1 MRTRRNGIGPKR
13 LLGAALVSFLAW
25 VAPVAD
31 AQILVDG
38 NIFFN
43 NGASGTLGGQFTGA
57 STAVGAPACPTAPQY
72 SASILGSVTY
82 VDNTYTDPLLGAA
95 LYQVGVIPNFR
106 PGLGSPAYPGNAPH
120 GKAVNVPADGFFT
133 QTCFVGALD
142 VSPAKDWTLGW
153 TYYDSTGAGR
163 QDLHYDGIC
172 GGVPAMPDPRP
183 CLILDNHIYY
193 ANRTLSADT
202 NYVVRGQLRVKEQA
216 TLTIAAGTVIFEER
230 STVGTI
236 VVERGGKIVA
246 NGTQDEPIIITS
258 DQPPGSMTTGSI
270 GGLVIH
276 GRATTNAVNS
286 CAGDSA
292 ASEGG
297 LVGHYG
303 GGDDND
309 DSGSLRYVRIEYA
322 GREISPNNELNS
334 FTFNAVGRNTTL
346 EYLQAHRGLDD
357 LFEFFGGSA
366 QAKYLLGTDGNDD
379 GFDWQMGYHGKAQFV
394 IIRLLANTPPANLP
408 DKGIEADN
416 KELDENNV
424 TCSGRANATLA
435 NVTFVGDRRTGPA
448 FTGVT
453 AGINLRRGTAGT
465 ILNSIIYNFKTAGV
479 RIDDQST
486 WQAHCLA
493 IPASPGV
500 FCNGETASIPL
511 QQGRLFV
518 GGYPN
523 PFRSKV
529 AVRFALPAEGH
540 VTVDIFD
547 ADGRLVRRLADRG
560 FTAGQHTVSWE
571 VGRTVPSGVYF
582 YQVRAA
588 GAESSGKLVRVD

>member
-1 MRTRRNGIGPKR
+1 MRVRTIGNGSR
-13 LLGAALVSFLAW
+13 LVMTAALMACVTLIAS
-25 VAPVAD
+25 VAG

-38 NIFFN
+38 NIFFEN
-43 NGASGTLGGQFTGA
+43 NATGTLAGQFTGA
-57 STAVGAPACPTAPQY
+57 STAIGAPACPTAPQY
-72 SASILGSVTY
+72 SASILGTVTY
-82 VDNTYTDPLLGAA
+82 VENTYVNPLLSGAV
-95 LYQVGVIPNFR
+95 YQAGVVPNWR
-106 PGLGSPAYPGNAPH
+106 PAAGSPAFSGNAPH
-120 GKAVNVPADGFFT
+120 GKAVNVPADGFFR

-142 VSPAKDWTLGW
+142 ATVEADWTLGW

-163 QDLHYDGIC
+163 TDLHYDGLC

-183 CLILDNHIYY
+183 CLILDNHKYY
-193 ANRTLSADT
+193 SDRTLSADT
-202 NYVVRGQLRVKEQA
+202 NYVVRGQLRVKDQA
-216 TLTIAAGTVIFEER
+216 TLTIEPGTVIFEER
-230 STVGTI
+230 ATIGTI
-236 VVERGGKIVA
+236 VIERGGRIHA
-246 NGTQDEPIIITS
+246 NGTKDAPIIITS

-297 LVGHYG
+297 LVGHFG
-303 GGDDND
+303 GSDDDD
-309 DSGSLRYVRIEYA
+309 DSGVLRYVRIEYA

-334 FTFNAVGRNTTL
+334 FTFNAVGRQTTI

-357 LFEFFGGSA
+357 LFEFFGGTA
-366 QAKYLLGTDGNDD
+366 QAKYLIGTDGNDD

-408 DKGIEADN
+408 DKAIEADN

-435 NVTFVGDRRTGPA
+435 NVTFVGDRRFGTA
-448 FTGVT
+448 FTGIT
-453 AGINLRRGTAGT
+453 AGINLRRGTGGT
-465 ILNSIIYNFKTAGV
+465 ILNSIVYNFKTAGV

-493 IPASPGV
+493 IPAAPGV
-500 FCNGETASIPL
+500 NCNTTVSVPL
-511 QQGRLFV
+511 QEGRLFV

-523 PFRSKV
+523 PFRSDV
-529 AVRFALPAEGH
+529 AVRFALPAEGR
-540 VTVDIFD
+540 VTVDIFT
-547 ADGRLVRRLADRG
+547 ADGRLVKRIADRTFAVG
-560 FTAGQHTVSWE
+560 EHAVSWKAD
-571 VGRTVPSGVYF
+571 RSVPCGVYF
-582 YQVRAA
+582 YQVRAG

>member
-1 MRTRRNGIGPKR
+1 MRTIADRPTQ
-13 LLGAALVSFLAW
+13 LMAAAMMIWLTF
-25 VAPVAD
+25 VASVAG

-43 NGASGTLGGQFTGA
+43 NGASGTLAGQFTGA
-57 STAVGAPACPTAPQY
+57 STAIGAPACPTAPQY
-72 SASILGSVTY
+72 TAAILGTATY
-82 VDNTYTDPLLGAA
+82 LENTYTDPFLSGAV
-95 LYQVGVIPNFR
+95 YQAGVIPNFR
-106 PGLGSPAYPGNAPH
+106 PALGSPAYGGNAPH
-120 GKAVNVPADGFFT
+120 GKTVNVPADGFFA
-133 QTCFVGALD
+133 QTCFVGALES
-142 VSPAKDWTLGW
+142 SPAKDWTLGW
-153 TYYDSTGAGR
+153 TYYDSSGAGR
-163 QDLHYDGIC
+163 QDLHYDGVC

-183 CLILDNHIYY
+183 CLILDNHNYY
-193 ANRTLSADT
+193 ASRMLSADT
-202 NYVVRGQLRVKEQA
+202 NYVVRGQLRVKSQA
-216 TLTIAAGTVIFEER
+216 TLTIAAGAVIFEER
-230 STVGTI
+230 STIGTI
-236 VVERGGKIVA
+236 VIERGGRIVA
-246 NGTQDEPIIITS
+246 NGTKDAPIIITS

-270 GGLVIH
+270 GGIVIH

-286 CAGDSA
+286 CVGDSA

-297 LVGHYG
+297 LIGHYG
-303 GGDDND
+303 GNDDND

-334 FTFNAVGRNTTL
+334 FTFNGVGRGTTL

-357 LFEFFGGSA
+357 LFEFFGGAA

-408 DKGIEADN
+408 DKAIEADN

-435 NVTFVGDRRTGPA
+435 NVTFVGDRRVGPA
-448 FTGVT
+448 FTGIT

-465 ILNSIIYNFKTAGV
+465 ILNSIVYNFKTVGV

-493 IPASPGV
+493 VPAAPGL
-500 FCNGETASIPL
+500 FCGAGSVSVPL
-511 QQGRLFV
+511 KGGRLFV

-523 PFRSKV
+523 PFRSEV

-540 VTVDIFD
+540 VTLDIFT
-547 ADGRLVRRLADRG
+547 ADGRLVKRLADRTFAVG
-560 FTAGQHTVSWE
+560 EHAVNWQAGRS
-571 VGRTVPSGVYF
+571 VPSGVYF

-588 GAESSGKLVRVD
+588 GTESSGKLVRVD

>member
-1 MRTRRNGIGPKR
+1 MRVRAIGNGLRHLITAT
-13 LLGAALVSFLAW
+13 LMVCLTFVASAAS
-25 VAPVAD
+25 

-72 SASILGSVTY
+72 TAPILGSVTY
-82 VDNTYTDPLLGAA
+82 VENTYTDPLLSGA
-95 LYQVGVIPNFR
+95 LYQAGVIPNFR
-106 PGLGSPAYPGNAPH
+106 PGLGSPAYAGNTPH
-120 GKAVNVPADGFFT
+120 GKTLTVPADGFFT
-133 QTCFVGALD
+133 QTCFAGALD
-142 VSPAKDWTLGW
+142 SSPANDWTLGW
-153 TYYDSTGAGR
+153 TYYDSSGAGR

-172 GGVPAMPDPRP
+172 GGVPVMPDPRP
-183 CLILDNHIYY
+183 CLILDNHNYY
-193 ANRTLSADT
+193 VDRTLSADT

-216 TLTIAAGTVIFEER
+216 TLTIPAGTVLFEER
-230 STVGTI
+230 STIGTI
-236 VVERGGKIVA
+236 VIERGGKIVA
-246 NGTQDEPIIITS
+246 NGTKDEPIIITS

-270 GGLVIH
+270 GGIVIH

-286 CAGDSA
+286 CIGDSA

-303 GGDDND
+303 GSDDND
-309 DSGSLRYVRIEYA
+309 NSGSLRYVRIEYA

-334 FTFNAVGRNTTL
+334 FTFNAVGRATTI

-357 LFEFFGGSA
+357 LFEFFGGTA
-366 QAKYLLGTDGNDD
+366 QSKYLLGTDGNDD

-408 DKGIEADN
+408 DKAIEADN

-453 AGINLRRGTAGT
+453 AGINLRRGTGGS
-465 ILNSIIYNFKTAGV
+465 IINSIIYNFKTAGV

-493 IPASPGV
+493 VPTSPGV
-500 FCNGETASIPL
+500 FCNGGTASVPL
-511 QQGRLFV
+511 QEGRLFV

-523 PFRSKV
+523 PFRSEV
-529 AVRFALPAEGH
+529 ALRFALPAEGR

-547 ADGRLVRRLADRG
+547 ADGRLVRRLADRT
-560 FTAGQHTVSWE
+560 FTVGEHSVSWQ
-571 VGRTVPSGVYF
+571 VGRTVPNGVYF